1 MFVLSPGST
10 KRNGVVFISAHPPS
24 SSLSPRT
31 AYHRLCLPLPL
42 PPPLPR
48 FHSTSKSI
56 RLPAKPLL
64 PPPPSKLSL
73 DALSRTAY
81 MATRSSPPRDFDSCL
96 IHVAPSFPPVLVL
109 NFLARLSSTI
119 LFAVYSS
126 KLASPSA
133 KQIHDRIT
141 TSNNNIFRL
150 TESKKVEGA
159 ARDTHGRVKM
169 GACRGHGTYERV
181 RARWVSNM

>member
-1 MFVLSPGST
+1 MAWYLSVLT
-10 KRNGVVFISAHPPS
+10 
-24 SSLSPRT
+24 
-31 AYHRLCLPLPL
+31 L
-42 PPPLPR
+42 PPPPYHLVRHTTVFVYRSRSPRRCLASIPHPNPFACLPNL
-48 FHSTSKSI
+48 SY
-56 RLPAKPLL
+56 P